1 MVNSFYRNLIAHG
14 RNTMSDS
21 WDRPLPIRVK
31 DPWVS
36 NRVMN
41 GGHLLCGGLG
51 KALHPNVCCQELSF
65 VSPTGLQNGHTMS
78 GARLQPGDGQGR
90 QKKKRKKKTNRTVC
104 SCGLASNIET
114 ERKDR
119 MTLGSCLQCS
129 FWWKESI
136 KCKAE
141 SILHVGERTRANTS
155 SILQFGKRKTGFLTT
170 AVIHLLPVRML
181 HHIYTKCSFFYKKTP
196 WAVNSEVYNPV
207 GYTNKAIMAIA
218 LGETVSK
225 TNNVFSSKQLRL

>member
-1 MVNSFYRNLIAHG
+1 MVAICYVEAWEKLCIPMSAAKSFLLSLRQAFRMGTQWAEQGYSQA
-14 RNTMSDS
+14 MD
-21 WDRPLPIRVK
+21 K
-31 DPWVS
+31 D
-36 NRVMN
+36 
-41 GGHLLCGGLG
+41 
-51 KALHPNVCCQELSF
+51 
-65 VSPTGLQNGHTMS
+65 
-78 GARLQPGDGQGR
+78 D
-90 QKKKRKKKTNRTVC
+90 RKKKEKKMNRTVC

-129 FWWKESI
+129 FWWKESR

>member
-1 MVNSFYRNLIAHG
+1 MRSPPANKSERSLGVQQGDEWWPFVMWRPGKSSASQCLLPRAFFCL
-14 RNTMSDS
+14 S
-21 WDRPLPIRVK
+21 DRPSEWAHNERSKV
-31 DPWVS
+31 
-36 NRVMN
+36 
-41 GGHLLCGGLG
+41 
-51 KALHPNVCCQELSF
+51 
-65 VSPTGLQNGHTMS
+65 T
-78 GARLQPGDGQGR
+78 ARR
-90 QKKKRKKKTNRTVC
+90 WTRTTEKKTKKNPNRTVC

-129 FWWKESI
+129 FWWKESR